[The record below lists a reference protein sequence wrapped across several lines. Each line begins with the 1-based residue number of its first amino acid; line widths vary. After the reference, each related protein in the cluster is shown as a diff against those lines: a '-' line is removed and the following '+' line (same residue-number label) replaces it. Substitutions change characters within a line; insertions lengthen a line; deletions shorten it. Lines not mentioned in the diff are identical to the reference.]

1 MWFYTTTG
9 TGQLVNLT
17 LAARVYPRKNRDG
30 TVDVVASVPGWDRV
44 EVASGGVEER
54 AGYVPVKL
62 FTCPDQWEA
71 GEMIELLYRA
81 LRKGLTAVDLDVL
94 LELEE
99 EEEEGYNGETS
110 G

>member
-1 MWFYTTTG
+1 MWFYTT

-17 LAARVYPRKNRDG
+17 LAARVWPRRNRDG
-30 TVDVVASVPGWDRV
+30 TVDVVASVPGWCAV
-44 EVASGGVEER
+44 ETAAGGREDR
-54 AGYVPVKL
+54 AGYVPVTL
-62 FTCPDQWEA
+62 FTCSDQWEA

-81 LRKGLTAVDLDVL
+81 LRKGLAAADLDVL

-99 EEEEGYNGETS
+99 EEGEDNGETS